1 MSVKLHFFIE
11 ENALP
16 TYVFCSLQTFSDG
29 KWHTVQWAMS
39 KNYAVLIIDNEKAE
53 TNRILDFSTGP
64 YYMIGGG
71 IYGQTGF
78 IGCMRHITIDGNY
91 KLPGDWK
98 NEEVSSKDDLGLESC
113 MVMDRCTPNPCEHGG
128 VCKQNSEDFYC
139 ECENTG

>member
-71 IYGQTGF
+71 IYG
-78 IGCMRHITIDGNY
+78 
-91 KLPGDWK
+91 
-98 NEEVSSKDDLGLESC
+98 
-113 MVMDRCTPNPCEHGG
+113 
-128 VCKQNSEDFYC
+128 
-139 ECENTG
+139 